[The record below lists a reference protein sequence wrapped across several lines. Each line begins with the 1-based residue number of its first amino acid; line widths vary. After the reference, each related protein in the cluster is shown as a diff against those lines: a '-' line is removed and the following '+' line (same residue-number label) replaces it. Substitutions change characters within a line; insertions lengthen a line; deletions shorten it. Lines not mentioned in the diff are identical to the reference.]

1 MMEVIN
7 ILGEKL
13 SLRINISP
21 PAARGLLKLAIKD
34 EIGPFKP
41 FNQLNYE
48 DLKNSIENALKI
60 RLEKL
65 DIKKPQK
72 IIDNLMGEL
81 RKIQSIITI
90 GGV

>member
-1 MMEVIN
+1 MEIIN

-13 SLRINISP
+13 SLKVKISP

-48 DLKNSIENALKI
+48 DYKNSIENALKI

-72 IIDNLMGEL
+72 IIDFLRIEL

>member
-1 MMEVIN
+1 MEIIN
-7 ILGEKL
+7 MLGEKL
-13 SLRINISP
+13 SLKINISP
-21 PAARGLLKLAIKD
+21 PAVRGLLKLAIKD

-41 FNQLNYE
+41 LNQLNYE
-48 DLKNSIENALKI
+48 DFKKSIENALKI

-65 DIKKPQK
+65 DIKNSKK
-72 IIDNLMGEL
+72 IIDILINEL

>member
-21 PAARGLLKLAIKD
+21 PAARGLLKLAIKN

-48 DLKNSIENALKI
+48 DLKKSIENALKI

-65 DIKKPQK
+65 DVKNPQK

>member
-1 MMEVIN
+1 MEIIN

-13 SLRINISP
+13 SLKINISP

-41 FNQLNYE
+41 LNQLNYE
-48 DLKNSIENALKI
+48 DFKKSIENALKI

-65 DIKKPQK
+65 DIKNSKK
-72 IIDNLMGEL
+72 IIDILINEL

>member
-1 MMEVIN
+1 MEIIN

-13 SLRINISP
+13 SLKINISP

-41 FNQLNYE
+41 LNQLNYE
-48 DLKNSIENALKI
+48 DFKKSIENALKI

-65 DIKKPQK
+65 DIKNSKK
-72 IIDNLMGEL
+72 IIDILINEL
-81 RKIQSIITI
+81 KKIQSIITI